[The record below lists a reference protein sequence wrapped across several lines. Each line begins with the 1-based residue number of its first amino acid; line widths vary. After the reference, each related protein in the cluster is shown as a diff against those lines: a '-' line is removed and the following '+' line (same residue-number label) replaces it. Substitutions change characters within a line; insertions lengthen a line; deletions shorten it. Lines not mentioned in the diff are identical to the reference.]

1 MSSNSSVVSNE
12 LNTNK
17 YYWQEFGL
25 ENEPFGINPN
35 EIYKIAQWEDYS
47 DLLAHLI
54 NHNNLLEVILGES
67 GIGKTTFINFFNQ
80 KIILKAS
87 CVTIQVEPEWSVE
100 KFISVIN
107 ASLGFA
113 QNEISNSSLKMI
125 NAHLPSDDIKYI
137 IALDDADKLSEEILL
152 IIKEWTNEFDINSRI
167 RFILVADISFRDRLK
182 LTYSALE
189 YEQNLTVLELKSLN
203 FQQTQSYIKHCLI
216 SSGLPEEEILLSYK
230 DIKKIFRDSDG
241 NFTIIN
247 DKARRMLIDKVVE
260 NGTSNSIIQNNKNIF
275 FISAVVLVI
284 ISGFL
289 FYNSQK
295 LSSNKTFSSSEEQ
308 FLKLQKNT
316 SVEDKALSEN
326 LIELD
331 DIEKQQNV
339 FLNIDDSAKNKKLS
353 VDSEAKQDNQSIE
366 ENDLIGDFSIKTLDK
381 EVVQENKNN
390 EFSERKIKQS
400 KQEDVNLNKHSNEKP
415 PEDKLSLDIKKESKL
430 THDTKSIQKS
440 IEPYIES
447 SNVIN
452 ERADLILQD
461 SGSNYTIQL
470 MAANSSVTAAKF
482 ITDNKLETEANYYLN
497 NQQEK
502 VWYAVIYGSY
512 RTKEDARLA
521 IAKMPFKLRK
531 NNPWIRKISEIQ
543 NIVKLSSNASKNNPK
558 I

>member
-415 PEDKLSLDIKKESKL
+415 P
-430 THDTKSIQKS
+430 
-440 IEPYIES
+440 
-447 SNVIN
+447 
-452 ERADLILQD
+452 
-461 SGSNYTIQL
+461 
-470 MAANSSVTAAKF
+470 
-482 ITDNKLETEANYYLN
+482 
-497 NQQEK
+497 
-502 VWYAVIYGSY
+502 
-512 RTKEDARLA
+512 
-521 IAKMPFKLRK
+521 
-531 NNPWIRKISEIQ
+531 
-543 NIVKLSSNASKNNPK
+543 
-558 I
+558 